1 MKQCYDSRMR
11 RGFALCAM
19 LVSCTGKTSAPQATP
34 APSDS
39 TSSTPPAFEV
49 SAKLRVNTDPDRASV
64 KEDGYEVCNS
74 TPCEITYK
82 GAVDADPAKDH
93 KLLISKTGY
102 KVESRTVRIGESPVT
117 VKLSRRPATG
127 AP

>member
-82 GAVDADPAKDH
+82 GAVDADPAKSTVVGVVWCFPV
-93 KLLISKTGY
+93 KTRPLSVKISSGT
-102 KVESRTVRIGESPVT
+102 P
-117 VKLSRRPATG
+117 
-127 AP
+127 